1 VGSPQARYT
10 QELERIEDR
19 TTEAQKEALFYET
32 YYHDR
37 ERYEELAA
45 QGFFDSPKAKEDLI
59 RRGPS
64 LNFDEEMGAALVAIQ
79 HETLQIASQHMEV
92 AGERS
97 RATGQGFYG
106 PAVCEAFLETA
117 EQMPVVFAGKLQ
129 ENWGGDPR
137 TRRRALQSLT
147 GWVATRISLNAH
159 PRLKA
164 ALGKVQGSS
173 AFEQLLEGLPGAA
186 AIEWALLQQ
195 DEYLDDLVTR
205 TALRLEKEG
214 DEATKLGLKG
224 KLLDEELGT
233 DERDLEEFEREETL
247 HRRLAELQNW
257 TERARFSEQQ
267 QVYELD
273 MSLNY
278 DTEAIARELGI
289 TPGHVR
295 KVRHDYVQ
303 KVRKAAG
310 R

>member
-1 VGSPQARYT
+1 
-10 QELERIEDR
+10 
-19 TTEAQKEALFYET
+19 
-32 YYHDR
+32 
-37 ERYEELAA
+37 
-45 QGFFDSPKAKEDLI
+45 
-59 RRGPS
+59 
-64 LNFDEEMGAALVAIQ
+64 
-79 HETLQIASQHMEV
+79 
-92 AGERS
+92 
-97 RATGQGFYG
+97 
-106 PAVCEAFLETA
+106 
-117 EQMPVVFAGKLQ
+117 
-129 ENWGGDPR
+129 
-137 TRRRALQSLT
+137 
-147 GWVATRISLNAH
+147 
-159 PRLKA
+159 
-164 ALGKVQGSS
+164 
-173 AFEQLLEGLPGAA
+173 
-186 AIEWALLQQ
+186 LLQQ